1 MQQFI
6 PNVMI
11 RVLVSQLSLKMFG
24 YVIVFCPKEIQNLS
38 QVIIIIKTSQSN
50 SLTRKKSETLDKYLR
65 SICLRCVI

>member
-24 YVIVFCPKEIQNLS
+24 CYCLLS
-38 QVIIIIKTSQSN
+38 QGDT
-50 SLTRKKSETLDKYLR
+50 KSESGYHYYQDLAIELLDEEE
-65 SICLRCVI
+65 I